1 MSALERALRSGERFG
16 VLSKAFVAG
25 ERFREFT
32 LEPRRVGRL
41 TVKSNRIA
49 VVDPF
54 GLGFGYKTLSRK
66 VPRGRF
72 PVEVAVAHY
81 RKGPRKGEQ
90 RVALARI
97 RLGKGTATGYRL
109 ADVPD
114 QPERRWLGA
123 KFGGYAVESG
133 YGSFACGGAAKALD
147 AACGAA
153 FDEGELDHPQSRM
166 LREQLTHPDAQARG
180 WGSGEL
186 VPVMREGSL
195 VAFSAG
201 HGEGFYPSYW
211 GYDDERRLVSLV
223 TDFLVLPT
231 DPELIRASWAGR
243 TWREL
248 HYDGDRGQRFWR
260 VKVKGRVRTI
270 EHGHVGKQGQSNEKQ
285 FTTSEAALEAAAK
298 GIHRQLDAG
307 YFELSSSASDLRHA
321 TKSGVAPKLRE
332 RALRT
337 KRRAKPEAKIL
348 LETKTSASEVERKR
362 AKRTSTTKS
371 RKESAPQATA
381 SKRKRGHKPG
391 PEKRSAAPKRAK
403 PQVIEEKKKR
413 AKPRADKKASSK
425 KASSQKASSQKASSK
440 KASSKKAS
448 SKKASS
454 KKAPS
459 QKASSKKAP
468 SQKASSK
475 KGPSKKGPSKK
486 GPSKKAPSQKASSK
500 KAPSKN
506 KAEPKRS
513 PSKKAPSKKAPA
525 KNKAESKKGKATKKK
540 PSARL
545 AKLKA
550 KAPAARPRRW

>member
-1 MSALERALRSGERFG
+1 MSALERALRQGERLG
-16 VLSKAFVAG
+16 DLSRAFVAG

-32 LEPRRVGRL
+32 MEPRRVGRL
-41 TVKSNRIA
+41 TVKSNSLA

-54 GLGFGYKTLSRK
+54 GLGFGFQTLARK

-97 RLGKGTATGYRL
+97 RLGQGKATGYRL
-109 ADVPD
+109 AEVPG

-133 YGSFACGGAAKALD
+133 FGAFACGAAAQALD
-147 AACGAA
+147 EACGAA

-166 LREQLTHPDAQARG
+166 LREQLTHPDALARG

-195 VAFSAG
+195 VAFTAG

-260 VKVKGRVRTI
+260 VKVQGRVRTI
-270 EHGHVGKQGQSNEKQ
+270 EHGYVGKRGQASEKE
-285 FTTSEAALEAAAK
+285 FTTSEAAFEAAAK

-307 YFELSSSASDLRHA
+307 YFELSSSASDLRRA
-321 TKSGVAPKLRE
+321 LSGVVPKLGPGTKKKTEE
-332 RALRT
+332 RRR
-337 KRRAKPEAKIL
+337 RRAKGRGVLVEAKP
-348 LETKTSASEVERKR
+348 SASTKDEAKPSEKRKR
-362 AKRTSTTKS
+362 SKRSATHDEPKPS
-371 RKESAPQATA
+371 RSK
-381 SKRKRGHKPG
+381 SKRKSSKAKPSEAKREARS
-391 PEKRSAAPKRAK
+391 EKPSKAKRASS
-403 PQVIEEKKKR
+403 EKAKARPKSKNPTKAKR
-413 AKPRADKKASSK
+413 AR
-425 KASSQKASSQKASSK
+425 
-440 KASSKKAS
+440 
-448 SKKASS
+448 
-454 KKAPS
+454 
-459 QKASSKKAP
+459 
-468 SQKASSK
+468 
-475 KGPSKKGPSKK
+475 
-486 GPSKKAPSQKASSK
+486 
-500 KAPSKN
+500 
-506 KAEPKRS
+506 KAEPKAEAK
-513 PSKKAPSKKAPA
+513 PKATKAKA
-525 KNKAESKKGKATKKK
+525 KGKGKAKTDAKAKAEQKTTKAKAKSKQETTKAKAKTKTKTDTKAKSKKK
-540 PSARL
+540 KAPSARL

>member
-16 VLSKAFVAG
+16 DLSQAFVAG
-25 ERFREFT
+25 ERFREFAM
-32 LEPRRVGRL
+32 EPRRVGRL

-54 GLGFGYKTLSRK
+54 GLGFGFKTLSRK

-72 PVEVAVAHY
+72 PVEVAIAHY
-81 RKGPRKGEQ
+81 RKGPRKGQQ

-97 RLGKGTATGYRL
+97 RLGQGKATGYRL

-114 QPERRWLGA
+114 QPQRRWLGA

-133 YGSFACGGAAKALD
+133 FGAFACGGAAKALD
-147 AACGAA
+147 EACGAA
-153 FDEGELDHPQSRM
+153 FDEGDLDHPQSRM

-195 VAFSAG
+195 VAFTAG

-270 EHGHVGKQGQSNEKQ
+270 EHGHVGRRGQSSQKE

-321 TKSGVAPKLRE
+321 MSGVTPKL
-332 RALRT
+332 AAKPKRT
-337 KRRAKPEAKIL
+337 RRAKKRAAEVS
-348 LETKTSASEVERKR
+348 LETETAASEAPR
-362 AKRTSTTKS
+362 S
-371 RKESAPQATA
+371 RN
-381 SKRKRGHKPG
+381 KRKPTAVV
-391 PEKRSAAPKRAK
+391 EKKRAPKRAK
-403 PQVIEEKKKR
+403 PATLVEEKKRPAKQSSSR
-413 AKPRADKKASSK
+413 KAKPKASPTKSSKPKPSRTKKSEPTKKAREKTSPKKAASKKSSPKKPGSK
-425 KASSQKASSQKASSK
+425 KAGSK
-440 KASSKKAS
+440 
-448 SKKASS
+448 
-454 KKAPS
+454 
-459 QKASSKKAP
+459 
-468 SQKASSK
+468 
-475 KGPSKKGPSKK
+475 
-486 GPSKKAPSQKASSK
+486 
-500 KAPSKN
+500 
-506 KAEPKRS
+506 
-513 PSKKAPSKKAPA
+513 
-525 KNKAESKKGKATKKK
+525 KAESKKAASEKAASKKPASKKASKPGSKKASAKKPASKKK

>member
-16 VLSKAFVAG
+16 DLSQAFVAG
-25 ERFREFT
+25 ERFREFAM
-32 LEPRRVGRL
+32 EPRRVGRL

-54 GLGFGYKTLSRK
+54 GLGFGFKTLSRK

-72 PVEVAVAHY
+72 PVEVAIAHY
-81 RKGPRKGEQ
+81 RKGPRKGQQ

-97 RLGKGTATGYRL
+97 RLGQGKATGYRL

-114 QPERRWLGA
+114 QPQRRWLGA

-133 YGSFACGGAAKALD
+133 FGAFACGGAAKALD

-153 FDEGELDHPQSRM
+153 FDEGDLDHPQSRM

-186 VPVMREGSL
+186 IPVMREGSL
-195 VAFSAG
+195 VAFTAG

-270 EHGHVGKQGQSNEKQ
+270 EHGHVGRRGQSNQKE

-321 TKSGVAPKLRE
+321 MSGVTPKLAAKPKP
-332 RALRT
+332 RARRAKKRAAEVSLETETAASEVPRSRNKRKPT
-337 KRRAKPEAKIL
+337 AVVEKKRAPRRAKP
-348 LETKTSASEVERKR
+348 
-362 AKRTSTTKS
+362 
-371 RKESAPQATA
+371 ATL
-381 SKRKRGHKPG
+381 
-391 PEKRSAAPKRAK
+391 
-403 PQVIEEKKKR
+403 VEEKKRPAKQSSSR
-413 AKPRADKKASSK
+413 KAKPKASATKRSKPKPSRTKKSEPTKKAREKTSPKKAASK
-425 KASSQKASSQKASSK
+425 KASAK
-440 KASSKKAS
+440 K
-448 SKKASS
+448 
-454 KKAPS
+454 P
-459 QKASSKKAP
+459 
-468 SQKASSK
+468 
-475 KGPSKKGPSKK
+475 
-486 GPSKKAPSQKASSK
+486 PSKKA
-500 KAPSKN
+500 
-506 KAEPKRS
+506 E
-513 PSKKAPSKKAPA
+513 SKKAPSKKASTKKPP
-525 KNKAESKKGKATKKK
+525 SKKASTKKPPSKKASTKKPPSKKK